1 MHLNNVYPYVSSLLY
16 ATVQENSWHGG
27 HNWHGNDEEDCDPEG
42 TVCTGLALDAHA
54 VTELVLTLFRVDVQF
69 CIVVVVVNVC
79 RVSLLDFGRSC
90 QVRRAELALAPRA
103 AADTIVT
110 FTTGSGFD
118 AVSEIAYLSRQV
130 VVGGVKALQI
140 LGEHLGGRVG
150 RLSGHGWLV
159 F

>member
-1 MHLNNVYPYVSSLLY
+1 M
-16 ATVQENSWHGG
+16 
-27 HNWHGNDEEDCDPEG
+27 
-42 TVCTGLALDAHA
+42 
-54 VTELVLTLFRVDVQF
+54 
-69 CIVVVVVNVC
+69 NVC

-110 FTTGSGFD
+110 FATGSGFD
-118 AVSEIAYLSRQV
+118 AVSEVAYLGRQV